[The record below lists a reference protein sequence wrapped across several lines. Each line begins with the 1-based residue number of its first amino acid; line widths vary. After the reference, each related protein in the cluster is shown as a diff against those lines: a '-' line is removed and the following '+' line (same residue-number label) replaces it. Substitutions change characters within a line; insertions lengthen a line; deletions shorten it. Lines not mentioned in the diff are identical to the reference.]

1 VNLKTNDLQEIK
13 NLDDKSVITSKM
25 RAAFSQIS
33 FVNKKFGFSELT
45 SSQYLTIVS
54 FSRSNSGCL
63 VPFLREDIGIL

>member
-33 FVNKKFGFSELT
+33 FVKKFGFSELT